1 MNMNLLC
8 RINYS
13 KTMSIMHPSPYKCQY
28 FKLFAEKK
36 FRKGFLPE
44 AEGKLPE
51 AGPFLRRKWI
61 DAVL

>member
-1 MNMNLLC
+1 
-8 RINYS
+8 
-13 KTMSIMHPSPYKCQY
+13 MSIMHPSPYKCQY